1 MDARVKYNTPTDT
14 DTHANVNIRFATP
27 LLRCVLFCFFSF
39 WDKILNFCIIFTHER
54 ERERAMSLPSP
65 PPGRERQRSHPSR
78 EGVGGEGEGTEDGR
92 ARKEKHQRHL
102 DAFFMVQSS
111 SFSRDERLKIARE
124 KERKTHRR
132 EGSRGEDDEGKRLSL
147 IHI

>member
-1 MDARVKYNTPTDT
+1 
-14 DTHANVNIRFATP
+14 
-27 LLRCVLFCFFSF
+27 
-39 WDKILNFCIIFTHER
+39 
-54 ERERAMSLPSP
+54 MSLPSP

-111 SFSRDERLKIARE
+111 SFSRDEPLKIARE

-132 EGSRGEDDEGKRLSL
+132 EGSRGEDDEGKRRKRRIAIGAKGNDESYDLDDEEEVNIVCLLYTSPSPRDLSTSRMPSSA
-147 IHI
+147 

>member
-1 MDARVKYNTPTDT
+1 
-14 DTHANVNIRFATP
+14 
-27 LLRCVLFCFFSF
+27 
-39 WDKILNFCIIFTHER
+39 
-54 ERERAMSLPSP
+54 MSLPPP

-132 EGSRGEDDEGKRLSL
+132 VGKININR
-147 IHI
+147 